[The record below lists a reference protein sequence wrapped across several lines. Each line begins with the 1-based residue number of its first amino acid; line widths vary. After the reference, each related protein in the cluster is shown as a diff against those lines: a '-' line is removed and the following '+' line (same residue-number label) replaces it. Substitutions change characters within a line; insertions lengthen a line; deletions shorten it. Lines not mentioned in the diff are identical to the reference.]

1 MKRIITSLIT
11 CLMLASLAH
20 AQSRTVTVNDSINRK
35 KLVIELYDTIID
47 GQKAVDTLS
56 ITTYEADLTDPTATS
71 EADQKILSNLSFNP
85 NVNAGVDGNTVAII
99 AIIAV
104 FGMPVCIL
112 IVVFY
117 FRHQQRKANYQLAEK
132 ILAAGQPLPENLF
145 GTNQTKDLRSKG
157 ISNICLGL
165 GLFIFLWALSDEFS
179 IACIGLLILLTGVGQ
194 VIIYYTQQPQS

>member
-47 GQKAVDTLS
+47 GQKTVDTLS

-85 NVNAGVDGNTVAII
+85 NVNAGVDGNTVVII

-179 IACIGLLILLTGVGQ
+179 MACIGLLILLTGVGQ